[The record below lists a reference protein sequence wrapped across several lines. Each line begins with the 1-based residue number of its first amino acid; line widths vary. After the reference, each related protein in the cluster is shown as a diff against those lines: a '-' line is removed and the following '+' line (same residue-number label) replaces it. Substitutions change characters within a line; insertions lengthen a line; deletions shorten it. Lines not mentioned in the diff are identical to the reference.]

1 MYHSAFRTAQLMP
14 ITNAQTIPT
23 TNTLSLKPLIPLH
36 RRLPFSANF
45 RRVLVVSGGDKR
57 KVLVAKCSAAAA
69 ADGAAVLERCF
80 RAESGPKKKGG
91 GKSGSIGT
99 LEKPKVEK
107 KPKQEEKPSPPE
119 VLLCSFIEN
128 GDVFCTR

>member
-1 MYHSAFRTAQLMP
+1 M
-14 ITNAQTIPT
+14 
-23 TNTLSLKPLIPLH
+23 
-36 RRLPFSANF
+36 
-45 RRVLVVSGGDKR
+45 
-57 KVLVAKCSAAAA
+57 
-69 ADGAAVLERCF
+69 LERCF
-80 RAESGPKKKGG
+80 RAELGPVVVTCAKKRGG